1 MFANLHGLR
10 IVAVRK
16 AFQNKYTILVSRC
29 EIILVLIGSST
40 RVLKFHSSGLLEI
53 NGVKTKG
60 VIITGR
66 VSERFTETLIKRDSV
81 IPH

>member
-40 RVLKFHSSGLLEI
+40 RVLKFRSSGLLEI
-53 NGVKTKG
+53 KGSYHNRTREREIYGDTYKT
-60 VIITGR
+60 R
-66 VSERFTETLIKRDSV
+66 
-81 IPH
+81 